1 MQVIGLCRFSYPAIG
16 GFQVEHDSIEERIA
30 FLYGEARLEE
40 RFRLFETVALPCL
53 RAQTD
58 PDFDLI
64 VVIGDS
70 LPAHHEAR
78 LRDLVAGMPQ
88 VRIEKHP
95 PMPQRAVMKD
105 ILNKARRDPDKPCLQ
120 FRYDDDDAVSV
131 DFIERLRGTIS
142 DCPGLVARHRSV
154 AVDFNMGYAAEF
166 GANGI
171 SAAEIHRPYFVA
183 GLGMYVRG
191 GTKLTIMNFA
201 HEKILRF
208 MPTITLSDAPMFV
221 RGLHS
226 SNDSRQKRVKPI
238 PVTPLTVE
246 QVAEFETRFAISE
259 AEVRQVFSAT

>member
-16 GFQVEHDSIEERIA
+16 GFQVEHDTIEERIR
-30 FLYGEARLEE
+30 FLYAEERLEE
-40 RFRLFETVALPCL
+40 RFQLMETVALPCL

-64 VVIGDS
+64 IVIGDS

-105 ILNKARRDPDKPCLQ
+105 ILNKARRDQDKPCLQ

-131 DFIERLRGTIS
+131 DFIERLRATIS

-154 AVDFNMGYAAEF
+154 AVDFN
-166 GANGI
+166 
-171 SAAEIHRPYFVA
+171 P
-183 GLGMYVRG
+183 
-191 GTKLTIMNFA
+191 
-201 HEKILRF
+201 
-208 MPTITLSDAPMFV
+208 PMFSDSPFNSVHCWVIV
-221 RGLHS
+221 RNQHFAQTLFRRDLFGQPVNVADNHRVAS
-226 SNDSRQKRVKPI
+226 KR
-238 PVTPLTVE
+238 
-246 QVAEFETRFAISE
+246 
-259 AEVRQVFSAT
+259 

>member
-120 FRYDDDDAVSV
+120 FRYDDDDADLLNETSSAAAPAKMKSGK
-131 DFIERLRGTIS
+131 EST
-142 DCPGLVARHRSV
+142 PGPELSV
-154 AVDFNMGYAAEF
+154 ALVPKNNF
-166 GANGI
+166 GFIAKMVNDTG
-171 SAAEIHRPYFVA
+171 AF
-183 GLGMYVRG
+183 
-191 GTKLTIMNFA
+191 NFA
-201 HEKILRF
+201 YDSAQPGNQIL
-208 MPTITLSDAPMFV
+208 FV
-221 RGLHS
+221 Q
-226 SNDSRQKRVKPI
+226 N
-238 PVTPLTVE
+238 
-246 QVAEFETRFAISE
+246 FF
-259 AEVRQVFSAT
+259 